1 MIEVA
6 KGIKP
11 PHSSKEVVDVLIGEV
26 ALTRR
31 KIESLLEVLDEKG
44 VISKE
49 EFRTKMKKKNEEERL
64 DILMESFSQD
74 AREE

>member
-49 EFRTKMKKKNEEERL
+49 EFRIKMKKKNEEERL

>member
-1 MIEVA
+1 MA

-49 EFRTKMKKKNEEERL
+49 EFRIKMKKKNEEERL

>member
-1 MIEVA
+1 MA